1 MSVEAV
7 LLGGSGTFE
16 YQDPERSS
24 GHYGYVLEKEAGTST
39 PLSPCV

>member
-24 GHYGYVLEKEAGTST
+24 SHYGYVLEKDAGTPT